1 VVHVFSIDEIRS
13 NQMRYAK
20 GFLLLLF
27 VVLLAKH
34 SALSQSP
41 QTSAE
46 GDNSG
51 GILMGSLADLRTG
64 RRILLLVRRSTVID
78 SRGQAVTIMSEAY
91 RPDPDAR
98 LRYPRLFNSLARKLN
113 NYINK
118 YGTITAVKN
127 IPDTDFIILF
137 NLLEYR
143 RSLGRPYPYGELFV
157 ILNDRL
163 GGKPPRIVW
172 KSRKS
177 SMWAEDAIGDF
188 IKDLKTV
195 RGES

>member
-1 VVHVFSIDEIRS
+1 MAAACAVKES

-20 GFLLLLF
+20 GLLLLLPLF
-27 VVLLAKH
+27 VVLANQ
-34 SALSQSP
+34 SALGQSRQP
-41 QTSAE
+41 SAN
-46 GDNSG
+46 GDNG
-51 GILMGSLADLRTG
+51 GSILTGSLADLRTG
-64 RRILLLVRRSTVID
+64 RRILLLVRRSAVVD
-78 SRGQAVTIMSEAY
+78 SRGQANTIINEAY

-113 NYINK
+113 KYMRK
-118 YGTITAVKN
+118 YGNITAVKN

-143 RSLGRPYPYGELFV
+143 RSLGIAYPYGELFV

-163 GGKPPRIVW
+163 NGKPPRIVW

-177 SMWAEDAIGDF
+177 SMWAEDAMEDF

>member
-1 VVHVFSIDEIRS
+1 
-13 NQMRYAK
+13 MRYAK
-20 GFLLLLF
+20 GFLLLFF
-27 VVLLAKH
+27 VVVLANH

-41 QTSAE
+41 QPSVG
-46 GDNSG
+46 GDSG
-51 GILMGSLADLRTG
+51 SILTGSLADLRNG

-78 SRGQAVTIMSEAY
+78 SRGQGVTIISEAY

-113 NYINK
+113 KYINK
-118 YGTITAVKN
+118 YGNITAVKN

-163 GGKPPRIVW
+163 NGKPPRIVW

-177 SMWAEDAIGDF
+177 SMWAEDAIEDF

>member
-1 VVHVFSIDEIRS
+1 
-13 NQMRYAK
+13 MRYAT

-27 VVLLAKH
+27 VVVLANH
-34 SALSQSP
+34 SALSQSR
-41 QTSAE
+41 QTSVE
-46 GDNSG
+46 GDNG
-51 GILMGSLADLRTG
+51 GSILTGSLADLRTG

-78 SRGQAVTIMSEAY
+78 SRGQATTIINEAY
-91 RPDPDAR
+91 RPEPDAR

-113 NYINK
+113 KYINK
-118 YGTITAVKN
+118 YGDITAVKN

-163 GGKPPRIVW
+163 NGKPPRIVW

-177 SMWAEDAIGDF
+177 SMWAEDAIEDF